1 MEGSE
6 YSSNDLQSLL
16 PDTADLLLRLNDA
29 NAAMAEYSNEK
40 SELEQALVNEKAE
53 KERILEERDALL
65 LELNPPRY
73 LAKLVVIERLADVGL
88 ADAAWAALN
97 ADAGLLEAWNEAGPN
112 KANVKDERVP
122 AFITQIGA
130 DPAVILAS

>member
-16 PDTADLLLRLNDA
+16 PDTADLLLRLSNA

-53 KERILEERDALL
+53 KDRILEERDALL
-65 LELNPPRY
+65 HELNQPRY
-73 LAKLVVIERLADVGL
+73 IAKSAI
-88 ADAAWAALN
+88 
-97 ADAGLLEAWNEAGPN
+97 
-112 KANVKDERVP
+112 
-122 AFITQIGA
+122 
-130 DPAVILAS
+130 S